1 MGNEASVLRLELA
14 NRDSQTTC
22 WTQVHIPDVGNQ
34 MGEPGDGLTQ
44 IQGRLL
50 MHEDHHLQVE
60 YGLIN
65 QQNINCTLIEKSPT
79 PSTFEI

>member
-34 MGEPGDGLTQ
+34 MGEHGDGLTQ
-44 IQGRLL
+44 I
-50 MHEDHHLQVE
+50 
-60 YGLIN
+60 
-65 QQNINCTLIEKSPT
+65 
-79 PSTFEI
+79 